1 VRTLKLLAGFDVR
14 ILFEDSKIRPLFFLS
29 KPGFL
34 KKWLELRREYGRKPG
49 VKPTFCGF
57 LPTFENGFGHEK
69 PSAYAGLRAFC
80 PLSPLLFSIKCDKK
94 IKHIEK

>member
-1 VRTLKLLAGFDVR
+1 MGTDVEDLADFDVR
-14 ILFEDSKIRPLFFLS
+14 TLFEDSKIRPLFFLP

-69 PSAYAGLRAFC
+69 PSVYAGLRAFC
-80 PLSPLLFSIKCDKK
+80 PLSHFYSLLNVIKRLN
-94 IKHIEK
+94 I